1 MDFNEGD
8 EIVAVVHPLNCVWLC
23 DFMNSRLPCPSPF
36 PRICWNSCPLGWWCN
51 PIISS
56 SVAPFPSCRQSF
68 PISGSFSMS
77 QFFPSGGQS
86 VGASASPSVLL
97 MDIQGCISFRIDW
110 FDEVAQF
117 SSVQWLSHVR
127 LFATPWIAARQGSL
141 SITNSQSSLRLR
153 ELPYNPAIPLLGI
166 HT

>member
-1 MDFNEGD
+1 MNMDFNEGD

-86 VGASASPSVLL
+86 VGASASPSVLP
-97 MDIQGCISFRIDW
+97 MNIQDW
-110 FDEVAQF
+110 FPLGRTF
-117 SSVQWLSHVR
+117 SNGDQMSIWTTVSGYSNITLIFDLGKECMVR
-127 LFATPWIAARQGSL
+127 LLF
-141 SITNSQSSLRLR
+141 
-153 ELPYNPAIPLLGI
+153 
-166 HT
+166 